1 MGDVKMKCCIF
12 PGSFDPFT
20 CGHLN
25 IVERALKIFDKV
37 TVLVSLNPGKHPRF
51 TEALRMV
58 EGIEKTLQTRG
69 LSDRVKVDILKVG
82 QSVLDYMSNHREELD
97 NCMNII
103 RGVRN
108 VEDIAYEMNLYGQY
122 RYFSHNI
129 QFEFIPI
136 IADPKYAYLS
146 SSVAKEAIRLKCI
159 NEVSEMIPDDV
170 LEVIYNS

>member
-1 MGDVKMKCCIF
+1 MRCCVF

-37 TVLVSLNPGKHPRF
+37 TVLVSLNPGKHSRF
-51 TEALRMV
+51 TEALKMV
-58 EGIEKTLQTRG
+58 EGIEKTLQTMG
-69 LSDRVKVDILKVG
+69 LSDRVKVDILKVN

-108 VEDIAYEMNLYGQY
+108 VEDISYEMNLYGQY
-122 RYFSHNI
+122 KYFSHNI
-129 QFEFIPI
+129 RFEFIPI

-146 SSVAKEAIRLKCI
+146 SSVAREAIRLKCI
-159 NEVSEMIPDDV
+159 NEVSEMIPNNV
-170 LEVIYNS
+170 LEVINNP

>member
-1 MGDVKMKCCIF
+1 MRCCVF

-37 TVLVSLNPGKHPRF
+37 TVLVSLNPGKHSRF
-51 TEALRMV
+51 TEALKMV
-58 EGIEKTLQTRG
+58 KGIEKTLQTIG
-69 LSDRVKVDILKVG
+69 LLDKVKVDILKVN

-108 VEDIAYEMNLYGQY
+108 VEDISYEMNLYGQY
-122 RYFSHNI
+122 KYFSHNI
-129 QFEFIPI
+129 RFEFIPI

-146 SSVAKEAIRLKCI
+146 SSVAREAIRLGCV
-159 NEVSEMIPDDV
+159 NEVSEMIPNDV
-170 LEVIYNS
+170 LEIIYNP

>member
-1 MGDVKMKCCIF
+1 MGDVKMRCCVF

-37 TVLVSLNPGKHPRF
+37 TVLVCVNSGKGPRF
-51 TEALRMV
+51 I
-58 EGIEKTLQTRG
+58 GIEKTLEGINNTLLACN
-69 LSDRVKVDILKVG
+69 LSDRVKVDILKVN

-108 VEDIAYEMNLYGQY
+108 VEDISYEMNLYGQY
-122 RYFSHNI
+122 RYFSHDI
-129 QFEFIPI
+129 RFEFIPI
-136 IADPKYAYLS
+136 IAEPKYAYLS
-146 SSVAKEAIRLKCI
+146 SSVAREAIRLKCI
-159 NEVSEMIPDDV
+159 NETAEMVPFPV
-170 LEVIYNS
+170 LETVYNP